1 MRNLSQ
7 GRTVHLL
14 DVENL
19 VGAPRPASD
28 EVATMMSLYRRRVPT
43 GGMDQY
49 VAAVN
54 HGALLPVGLV
64 LTGIQI
70 LVRSGRDGADE
81 ALREVIRLDRLDV
94 RFERV
99 VIGSGD
105 GVFTDLADWLRGRG
119 VDVVVVSRPDALSNR
134 LRRTAGRV
142 IPLDLPLDLAA

>member
-19 VGAPRPASD
+19 VGAPRPVLA
-28 EVATMMSLYRRRVPT
+28 EVATMMSLYHACVPT

-54 HGALLPVGLV
+54 HGALLSVGLV
-64 LTGIQI
+64 LSGIQL
-70 LVRSGRDGADE
+70 LVRSGRNGADE
-81 ALREVIRLDRLDV
+81 ALREVIRLDRLHA

-105 GVFTDLADWLRGRG
+105 GVFADLADWLRRRG
-119 VDVVVVSRPDALSNR
+119 VQVVVVSRPGALSRR

-142 IPLDLPLDLAA
+142 IPLEPVLGLAA

>member
-7 GRTVHLL
+7 GRAVHLL

-19 VGAPRPASD
+19 MGAARPATSD
-28 EVATMMSLYRRRVPT
+28 VQTMMSHYRERVPT

-54 HGALLPVGLV
+54 HGAMVTVGLA
-64 LTGIQI
+64 LAGIQL
-70 LVRSGRDGADE
+70 LVRSGPDGADR
-81 ALREVIRLDRLDV
+81 ALGEVIRLDHLDD

-105 GVFTDLADWLRGRG
+105 GIFAELADWLSRRGAL
-119 VDVVVVSRPDALSNR
+119 VVVVSRPDALNRR
-134 LRRTAGRV
+134 LRRTASQV
-142 IPLDLPLDLAA
+142 IELDLAA

>member
-7 GRTVHLL
+7 GRAVHLL

-19 VGAPRPASD
+19 VGAARPATG
-28 EVATMMSLYRRRVPT
+28 VVRTMMSRYRERVPT

-54 HGALLPVGLV
+54 HGAMVSVGLA
-64 LTGIQI
+64 LAGIQL
-70 LVRSGRDGADE
+70 LVRSGPDGADH
-81 ALREVIRLDRLDV
+81 ALIEVIRLDRLAD

-105 GVFTDLADWLRGRG
+105 GTFTEFAGRLAG
-119 VDVVVVSRPDALSNR
+119 VGVQVVVVSRPGALNHR
-134 LRRTAGRV
+134 LRRTAGQV
-142 IPLDLPLDLAA
+142 IPLDLAA

>member
-19 VGAPRPASD
+19 VGAPRPALSQ
-28 EVATMMSLYRRRVPT
+28 VVTMMGLYRRRVPA

-54 HGALLPVGLV
+54 HGAMLPVGLA
-64 LTGIQI
+64 LTGIQL

-81 ALREVIRLDRLDV
+81 ALREVIRLDHLDI

-105 GVFTDLADWLRGRG
+105 GAFTDLVDWLRGRG
-119 VDVVVVSRPDALSNR
+119 VQVVVVSRPGALSRR
-134 LRRTAGRV
+134 LGRTAGQV
-142 IPLDLPLDLAA
+142 ISLEPPLDLAA